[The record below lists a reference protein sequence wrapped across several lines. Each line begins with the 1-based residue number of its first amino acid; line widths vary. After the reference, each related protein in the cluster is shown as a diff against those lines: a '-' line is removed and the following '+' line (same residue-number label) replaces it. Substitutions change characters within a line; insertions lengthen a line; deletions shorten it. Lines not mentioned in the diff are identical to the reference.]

1 MTWFP
6 KLPAQ
11 TRAEFLA
18 TVRRK
23 RKLTKLIAKLEEA
36 KRSLPTIR
44 ELCEQHGV
52 SSHVAKR
59 MLYGAPYKLPH
70 PNDLRTKTDELE
82 PSDSQAHAA

>member
-23 RKLTKLIAKLEEA
+23 REIAKRIAELKDE
-36 KRSLPTIR
+36 KRSLPTIGD
-44 ELCEQHGV
+44 LCRQHRV
-52 SSHVAKR
+52 SWYVAR
-59 MLYGAPYKLPH
+59 RLLYGEPYKASH
-70 PNDLRTKTDELE
+70 PQEKGEKIE
-82 PSDSQAHAA
+82 PSDAEAHAA